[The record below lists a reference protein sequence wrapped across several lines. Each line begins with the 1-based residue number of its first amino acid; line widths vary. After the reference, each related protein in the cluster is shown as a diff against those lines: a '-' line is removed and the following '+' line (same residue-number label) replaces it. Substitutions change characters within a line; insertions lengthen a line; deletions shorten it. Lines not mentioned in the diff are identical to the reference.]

1 MMSELIFLFLLQE
14 IKAAFARRV
23 VKDKETSTVDVLAR
37 LEVPSA
43 TASTTLGDSSE
54 SYFVFKKKR

>member
-1 MMSELIFLFLLQE
+1 MMSELICLYLLQE

-23 VKDKETSTVDVLAR
+23 KDKETSTDDVVAR
-37 LEVPSA
+37 VEVPSA